1 MDAFDLVP
9 IPHPLTDTTGGK
21 TAERKRCK
29 SARAESAWRCTCHEV
44 RLSRRAPRSEH
55 GPAKRHL
62 GENRI
67 GGVFD
72 YRRGCAARP
81 ATPVRRRAC
90 RPLRPGSGSCR
101 PVRQFLREFERL
113 RAVVLLPGALRGRFH
128 GSNHMPTKADRE
140 ISLQNA
146 GSRRFGDG
154 FRYDW
159 FHGNPR
165 LVTSLVAS
173 PKVRLPAGSQSR

>member
-1 MDAFDLVP
+1 MRSTSSRFPIRSQTRPAGKRLSGNGASLPAQSRLGGVLVMKYVF
-9 IPHPLTDTTGGK
+9 LD
-21 TAERKRCK
+21 ERLEANMAPPSGTWAKI
-29 SARAESAWRCTCHEV
+29 ESAA
-44 RLSRRAPRSEH
+44 S
-55 GPAKRHL
+55 
-62 GENRI
+62 
-67 GGVFD
+67 

-159 FHGNPR
+159 FHGVPR